1 MAKLLHASKTGD
13 NLLSNGL
20 HQLKQALLSRLN
32 RLTSLLMSVSLLR
45 FDSLSSNKNIS
56 VKSGAVIRMLTYCK
70 IRPQGNTNCRIGC
83 KNVSKQIITSTQCC

>member
-20 HQLKQALLSRLN
+20 HQLKQALLLRLN

-56 VKSGAVIRMLTYCK
+56 VKSGAGL
-70 IRPQGNTNCRIGC
+70 GC
-83 KNVSKQIITSTQCC
+83 LHIAKLGLRAIQTAE